1 MERRASAGSRGRAAQ
16 RRAGP
21 AHARGGAAR
30 ARARARPR
38 AAAGAPAAGAA
49 QWLCL
54 AAVLTVTRCMC
65 RKALLAALPGS
76 LTSVCAWRPCRQT
89 ADPPPRTTQMQLEA
103 PASACQRPR
112 SKAKL
117 LWQATSRPPRARTGV
132 PQRGGAAGG
141 RAARARASPAAAAAP
156 GPLGMRARARVA
168 GRADDHRAERVG
180 GRGRLAWDRSERR
193 LASARRRARQ
203 LWLYAREARA
213 RLRAARGRSP
223 LPSMR
228 QCEARA
234 WCPRS
239 AAPHAGCSSLAS

>member
-103 PASACQRPR
+103 PSSACQPCPGQRPSSCGR
-112 SKAKL
+112 
-117 LWQATSRPPRARTGV
+117 RPPGRPVRAQVYRS
-132 PQRGGAAGG
+132 AAALLAGG
-141 RAARARASPAAAAAP
+141 PPARAPAPPLPRRRGRWGCARARGSPDAQTITALSEWVVEGVWPGIGASADWPAHADAHASFGFTLVKRAP
-156 GPLGMRARARVA
+156 G
-168 GRADDHRAERVG
+168 
-180 GRGRLAWDRSERR
+180 
-193 LASARRRARQ
+193 
-203 LWLYAREARA
+203 
-213 RLRAARGRSP
+213 
-223 LPSMR
+223 
-228 QCEARA
+228 
-234 WCPRS
+234 
-239 AAPHAGCSSLAS
+239 